1 MERLRRIEMKIGYCE
16 DEKVQAE
23 WMKEQ
28 IYEWAKNHKM
38 EVEVQLFES
47 AEQFLFESQ
56 VIDYDLILIDIS
68 MSQINGMELARRIRE
83 KDLKVVLV
91 FVTSDPSYVFEGYEV
106 NAYRYLIKPIERAK
120 LDEILNDVVQKKMQQ
135 SKEYIII
142 KVAHE
147 TVRMECDT
155 ILYIEV
161 QGHYVLLHDVSGK
174 VQLIKSSFASIWEKL
189 QTSSKHFFLTHRSYA
204 VNLSKIVQIGKTE
217 CTLVNQEKVP
227 VSRSAYKA
235 LNNAFIQ
242 YNLEETK

>member
-83 KDLKVVLV
+83 KDLNSKSVV
-91 FVTSDPSYVFEGYEV
+91 
-106 NAYRYLIKPIERAK
+106 
-120 LDEILNDVVQKKMQQ
+120 
-135 SKEYIII
+135 
-142 KVAHE
+142 
-147 TVRMECDT
+147 
-155 ILYIEV
+155 
-161 QGHYVLLHDVSGK
+161 
-174 VQLIKSSFASIWEKL
+174 
-189 QTSSKHFFLTHRSYA
+189 
-204 VNLSKIVQIGKTE
+204 
-217 CTLVNQEKVP
+217 
-227 VSRSAYKA
+227 
-235 LNNAFIQ
+235 
-242 YNLEETK
+242 